1 MPYNHS
7 LIPAALLLI
16 LPTCGALHA
25 QEETAPETLYVS
37 DQVTLKMYRDSKLS
51 QALPPLEPGDQVQ
64 ILRRDDNYAEIKLA
78 DGTQGWVR
86 SNRLMADKPAVVEMA
101 ELRQKLDSLQ
111 SEYDNLL
118 VQIAEAANDPEPV
131 RRMEAA
137 EAARDKLQKR
147 TAELETE
154 NARQFQE
161 LEGLRHMLDIYKYR
175 DILIWA
181 IAPLLAL
188 LVGFL
193 IGYKYLDAKIRARF
207 GGHSPV

>member
-1 MPYNHS
+1 MPYNRS

-16 LPTCGALHA
+16 LPICEALHA
-25 QEETAPETLYVS
+25 QEETALETLYVS
-37 DQVTLKMYRDSKLS
+37 DQVTLKMYKDSKLS

-101 ELRQKLDSLQ
+101 ELRQKLDRLQ
-111 SEYDNLL
+111 SEYDSLL

-188 LVGFL
+188 LVGFF
-193 IGYKYLDAKIRARF
+193 IGYRYLDRRIRARF
-207 GGHSPV
+207 GGHSLA